1 MLPRAFRYVN
11 IRSAQ
16 SFVLIAAPTR
26 GSRNESYPIIPNMIT
41 ESHRQQYLERGFFVL
56 ENALPASE
64 LDLIREVCD
73 ASVADLDRQMDEAGS
88 DELGLS
94 RRGSRY
100 FSFLPSKDDPR
111 LDSFV
116 FSDLMKS
123 ICRATVGDDALLFWE
138 QFVVKG
144 PSKSAKSAF
153 SWHQDAGYVDGL
165 PVPRYV
171 NAWVALDDVS
181 EANGTVYLL
190 PYAAAGTRE
199 RVEHRVDP
207 DSGDRIGYFGDH
219 PGEAV
224 VAPAGSIAVF
234 SSTCFHR
241 SGPNVTDGFRRAYA
255 LQFAESVVHE
265 ADGSVM
271 GLEKWFLKGGS
282 RVR

>member
-1 MLPRAFRYVN
+1 
-11 IRSAQ
+11 
-16 SFVLIAAPTR
+16 
-26 GSRNESYPIIPNMIT
+26 MIT
-41 ESHRQQYLERGFFVL
+41 DSHRRQYRERGFFVL
-56 ENALPASE
+56 ESALPATE
-64 LDLIREVCD
+64 LDLIREACD
-73 ASVADLDRQMDEAGS
+73 AAVSDQDRQMDEAGS

-111 LDSFV
+111 LDGFV
-116 FSDLMKS
+116 FSDLMES

-144 PSKSAKSAF
+144 PGKSSKSAF

-190 PYAAAGTRE
+190 PYEEAGTRE
-199 RVEHRVDP
+199 RIEHRVDP
-207 DSGDRIGYFGDH
+207 ESGDRIGYFGDH